1 MAWSEVHKQ
10 TSRLKILDSAAVL
23 FMEHG
28 FDHIG
33 INDVMQHAG
42 LTRGAFY
49 NHFSSKAELY
59 REAILRAAK
68 VSSEGVAKQ
77 SNGCVKTMVDTYVD
91 VNHRNG
97 TAFRCPLAFL
107 TTDIHHQ
114 DDDVRNVY
122 TQIFKRLLGVL
133 SQGDTNTLVPEVIEK
148 SILMVGSIA
157 ISRAINDEELAQAIL
172 KTCRDKVK
180 EGFESA

>member
-1 MAWSEVHKQ
+1 MAWSEEHKQ
-10 TSRLKILDSAAVL
+10 TSRLKILDSAAAL

-28 FDHIG
+28 FDNIG

-49 NHFSSKAELY
+49 NHFSSKGELY

-77 SNGCVKTMVDTYVD
+77 SNGCVKTMIDNYVD
-91 VNHRNG
+91 INHRNG
-97 TAFRCPLAFL
+97 SSFRCPLAFL

-114 DDDVRNVY
+114 DEDVRTVY

-133 SQGDTNTLVPEVIEK
+133 NQGDMKVLDPEIIEK

-157 ISRAINDEELAQAIL
+157 ISRAINDEQLAESIL
-172 KTCRDKVK
+172 KVCRDKVK
-180 EGFESA
+180 EGM